1 MHDLMQLTPHSQ
13 TSSPCCTECM
23 EHGTRCQDQTE
34 TTEASNKP
42 LTEMTEPNEGEVA
55 GAVNEAAKNQVW

>member
-1 MHDLMQLTPHSQ
+1 
-13 TSSPCCTECM
+13 M